1 MLPPEVEYH
10 IITAD
15 GSLGEQG
22 ALREVLGDYLAW
34 ADAACCSVSR
44 ETAVVLYS
52 TFERMRGRH
61 FAQALVLRPLVCA
74 SGVCL
79 SCSFETHSGVKVI
92 CRDGPVFD
100 LREVARSVTI

>member
-1 MLPPEVEYH
+1 MLE
-10 IITAD
+10 
-15 GSLGEQG
+15 
-22 ALREVLGDYLAW
+22 DYLAW
-34 ADAACCSVSR
+34 AGAACCSVSR

>member
-1 MLPPEVEYH
+1 M
-10 IITAD
+10 
-15 GSLGEQG
+15 
-22 ALREVLGDYLAW
+22 REVLGDYLA
-34 ADAACCSVSR
+34 C
-44 ETAVVLYS
+44 
-52 TFERMRGRH
+52 
-61 FAQALVLRPLVCA
+61 PLVCA